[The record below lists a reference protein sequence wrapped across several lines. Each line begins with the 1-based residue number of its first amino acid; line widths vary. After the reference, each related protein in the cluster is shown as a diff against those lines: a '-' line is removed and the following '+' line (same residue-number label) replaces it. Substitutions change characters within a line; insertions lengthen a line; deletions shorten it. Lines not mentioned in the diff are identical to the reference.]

1 MSSPFPGMDPYLEDP
16 DIFPDFH
23 DSFVAYLRE
32 TLQARLPE
40 PYYAAL
46 GRRAWIEVSERFIGP
61 DVHVLTP
68 RQTEKAE
75 TKSEGGVATAAQPST
90 EPVVIHVPHDE
101 RVEPFLGIYT
111 GRGSNRRLVT
121 TMEVLSLTNKTP
133 GEHGRDLYL
142 RKQQEILGSKVHLV
156 EIDLLRSGRHTTA
169 VPRERLEA
177 RTGPFDYH
185 VSIHHFDNLEDYFVY
200 PIQLPQPLPAASVPL
215 LPGDPPVSLDLQ
227 AVFNRTYDAGP
238 YQREIDYS
246 KDTPTPPLSPEQL
259 AWAKQLISQS
269 AKADKESR

>member
-1 MSSPFPGMDPYLEDP
+1 MDPYLEDP

-23 DSFVAYLRE
+23 DSFAAYLCE
-32 TLQARLPE
+32 SLQARLPE

-46 GRRAWIEVSERFIGP
+46 GRRAWIEVSERSIGP
-61 DVHVLTP
+61 DVHVPTA
-68 RQTEKAE
+68 RQSEQAEK
-75 TKSEGGVATAAQPST
+75 KSEGVVAAAAGTST
-90 EPVVIHVPHDE
+90 GPVVVHVPHDE
-101 RVEPFLGIYT
+101 RVEPFLEIYT
-111 GRGSNRRLVT
+111 GRGSSRRLVT

-142 RKQQEILGSKVHLV
+142 GKQREILGSKVHLV

-169 VPRERLEA
+169 VPRGRLEA

-200 PIQLPQPLPAASVPL
+200 PIQLPQPLPAVSIPL
-215 LPGDPPVSLDLQ
+215 LPGDTPVSLDLQ
-227 AVFNRTYDAGP
+227 AVFNRPYDAGP

-246 KDTPTPPLSPEQL
+246 KDSPTPPLSAQQRE
-259 AWAKQLISQS
+259 WERQLISQS
-269 AKADKESR
+269 GKAEQESG